1 MKMRKAIFQG
11 LRDQGGYFFGKKTL
25 REFAFSACAVVLLVG
40 TILLVE
46 YLGSARDDET
56 RAIQAG
62 QELAKGNNL
71 AAIRSFARLLRERET
86 DIAARYNLGA
96 AYHNYGWH
104 DEALA
109 AYDEVLLLADEYSAR
124 AAHSAARISLMRKD
138 YERARL
144 YYEAALRH
152 RPDAKDIRAEYEQ
165 LMTLR
170 RAPGVVMYGKGPP

>member
-11 LRDQGGYFFGKKTL
+11 ICEQCCYFFGKKTL
-25 REFAFSACAVVLLVG
+25 RVFAFSTCAV
-40 TILLVE
+40 ILLVAAILLTK
-46 YLGSARDDET
+46 YLNNTRNDET

-124 AAHSAARISLMRKD
+124 AAHSAARISLMRND
-138 YERARL
+138 FERARL

-170 RAPGVVMYGKGPP
+170 RVPGVEMDGKGSP